1 MGILAIVL
9 FMVVMVVVLVA
20 LSVFLL
26 KSVKQI
32 PIVYARQGKVEQTSS
47 LPIPLNPVGMIP
59 IIFALAFATFPYLLA
74 QLIIKMGTSNQFVL
88 EIAKWVDIN
97 LNIYSGGDNVG
108 WVAIIIYFVLVIAFT
123 FFYTLI
129 QFNPDKIADTIQ
141 KK

>member
-1 MGILAIVL
+1 MLLVVL
-9 FMVVMVVVLVA
+9 FMIVMVGVLVF
-20 LSVFLL
+20 LSIFLL
-26 KSVKQI
+26 KSIKQI
-32 PIVYARQGKVEQTSS
+32 PIIYARQGKVEQTSS
-47 LPIPLNPVGMIP
+47 LPIPLNPVGMVP

-74 QLIIKMGTSNQFVL
+74 QLIIKIGTTNQIVL
-88 EIAKWVDIN
+88 DAAKWVDVN

-108 WVAIIIYFVLVIAFT
+108 WVAIIVYFVLVVLFT